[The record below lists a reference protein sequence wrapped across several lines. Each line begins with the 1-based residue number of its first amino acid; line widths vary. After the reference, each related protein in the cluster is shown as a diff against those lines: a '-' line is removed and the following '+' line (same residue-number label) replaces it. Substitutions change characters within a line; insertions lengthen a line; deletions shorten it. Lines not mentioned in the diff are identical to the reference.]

1 MYLDRVKIN
10 IKAGNGGNGH
20 TSFFRSKLTMN
31 GGPDGGDGG
40 KGGDVVFVANQG
52 INSLLGFSYK
62 KKFFATDGL
71 GGQKQFR
78 KGSDGKDVI
87 VEVPCGTVI
96 IDAETEKPIADL
108 IEHGQ
113 RFVALSGG
121 AGGRGNTF
129 FKSSTRQAPHFSQT
143 GEQTKERQVILELK
157 SIADV
162 GLVGYPNVGKS
173 TLLSVITNATPKI
186 ANYHFTT
193 IYPNIGVVPYH
204 EGSFVVADIPGLI
217 DGASE
222 GVGLGHYFL
231 KHIERV
237 RVIVH
242 LVDISECEGRNA
254 IDDYNHINTEL
265 KKYSEKL
272 AETPQIVAFT
282 KTDLLTP
289 EELAEKQKLFEKQT
303 GTKTICIC
311 SIIHKGLNEL
321 LDEVWRVLEKTP
333 KPSPVEIEKFDF
345 DEKDK
350 TSLEVEKIDDT
361 TYEVKG
367 GFIDNLIRGVVLSD
381 ETSFAYFQNAL
392 KKFGIIDKLKA
403 EGLQNGDTVV
413 IKDISFEYVE

>member
-1 MYLDRVKIN
+1 MYLDRVKIT

-62 KKFFATDGL
+62 KKFYATDGL
-71 GGQKQFR
+71 AGQKQFR
-78 KGSDGKDVI
+78 RGADGKDVI
-87 VEVPCGTVI
+87 IEVPCGTVV
-96 IDAETEKPIADL
+96 IDAESNKPIADL
-108 IEHGQ
+108 TEHQQ

-121 AGGRGNTF
+121 NGGRGNNF
-129 FKSSTRQAPHFSQT
+129 FKSSTRQAPRFSQT

-173 TLLSVITNATPKI
+173 TLLSVISNAQPKI

-254 IDDYNHINTEL
+254 VDDYNQINEEL

-272 AETPQIVAFT
+272 STVPQIIALT
-282 KTDLLTP
+282 KTDLLSE
-289 EELAEKQKLFEKQT
+289 EELRQKQKDFEEKIGKQT
-303 GTKTICIC
+303 YPIC
-311 SIIHKGLNEL
+311 SIAQKGINQL
-321 LDEVWRVLEKTP
+321 LDEVWKVLLVTP
-333 KPSPVEIEKFDF
+333 KPLPVEIEDIGFDA
-345 DEKDK
+345 KDK
-350 TSLEVEKIDDT
+350 SSLNIVKIDET
-361 TYEVKG
+361 TYSVEG

-392 KKFGIIDKLKA
+392 KKFGIIDKLK
-403 EGLQNGDTVV
+403 ESGLKEGDTVI
-413 IKDISFEYVE
+413 IKDISFEYLE

>member
-71 GGQKQFR
+71 AGQKQFR
-78 KGSDGKDVI
+78 KGSDGKDVVI
-87 VEVPCGTVI
+87 EVPCGTVI
-96 IDAETEKPIADL
+96 IDAETNKPIADL
-108 IEHGQ
+108 TEHNQ
-113 RFVALSGG
+113 KFVALSGG
-121 AGGRGNTF
+121 NGGRGNNY
-129 FKSSTRQAPHFSQT
+129 FKSSTRQAPKFCQT

-157 SIADV
+157 TIADV

-173 TLLSVITNATPKI
+173 TLLSIISNAQPKI

-204 EGSFVVADIPGLI
+204 DSSFIVADIPGLI
-217 DGASE
+217 EGASD

-254 IDDYNHINTEL
+254 VDDYNQINTEL

-272 AETPQIVAFT
+272 SNLPQVVAFT
-282 KTDLLTP
+282 KTDLLSE
-289 EELAEKQKLFEKQT
+289 EELNQKVENFEKQT
-303 GTKTICIC
+303 GIKTISIC
-311 SIIHKGLNEL
+311 SIAHKGINTL
-321 LDEVWRVLEKTP
+321 LDEVWKVLEKTP
-333 KPSPVEIEKFDF
+333 KPSPIEIEEFDF
-345 DEKDK
+345 DAKDK
-350 TSLEVEKIDDT
+350 SSLNIVKLDET
-361 TYEVKG
+361 TYSVEG

-381 ETSFAYFQNAL
+381 EASFAYFQNAL
-392 KKFGIIDKLKA
+392 KKFGIIEKLK
-403 EGLQNGDTVV
+403 QNGMKDGDTVV
-413 IKDISFEYVE
+413 IKDITFDYME

>member
-222 GVGLGHYFL
+222 GVGLGHEFL
-231 KHIERV
+231 KHIERTK
-237 RVIVH
+237 VIIH
-242 LVDISECEGRNA
+242 MVDAASVEGRDPVED
-254 IDDYNHINTEL
+254 I
-265 KKYSEKL
+265 
-272 AETPQIVAFT
+272 
-282 KTDLLTP
+282 
-289 EELAEKQKLFEKQT
+289 
-303 GTKTICIC
+303 KTINKELEAYNADMLKRPQLIAANKIDAIYDEED
-311 SIIHKGLNEL
+311 SNIARIKEEFDPQGINVFPISSVSGKGL
-321 LDEVWRVLEKTP
+321 K
-333 KPSPVEIEKFDF
+333 
-345 DEKDK
+345 
-350 TSLEVEKIDDT
+350 
-361 TYEVKG
+361 
-367 GFIDNLIRGVVLSD
+367 
-381 ETSFAYFQNAL
+381 
-392 KKFGIIDKLKA
+392 
-403 EGLQNGDTVV
+403 
-413 IKDISFEYVE
+413 